1 MSFLIIFR
9 TFVNQKLIRLI
20 MNGGVNF
27 KSDVA
32 SYFGD
37 HLTSES
43 LFTTELVGKIVAE
56 LKTGRDAGIDG

>member
-1 MSFLIIFR
+1 MQWSTVQRYPRGL
-9 TFVNQKLIRLI
+9 
-20 MNGGVNF
+20 
-27 KSDVA
+27 A

-56 LKTGRDAGIDG
+56 LKTGRAVACWYRRVDC